1 MTEKKYKRL
10 HAKVRS
16 ALKKAHNTRS
26 IPAIALD
33 TEISDGALRRIEN
46 GDTLRPRASTLEMLA
61 KYFEMDDK

>member
-1 MTEKKYKRL
+1 MTEKEYKRL
-10 HAKVRS
+10 HARVRA
-16 ALKKAHNTRS
+16 ALKKANKIRS

-46 GDTLRPRASTLEMLA
+46 GDTLRPRASTLELLA